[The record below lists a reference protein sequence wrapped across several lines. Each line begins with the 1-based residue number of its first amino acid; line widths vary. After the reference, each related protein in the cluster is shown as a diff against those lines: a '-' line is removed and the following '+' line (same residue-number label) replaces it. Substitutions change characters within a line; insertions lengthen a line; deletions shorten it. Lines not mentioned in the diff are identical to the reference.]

1 MKSVVITGST
11 SGIGLGLADS
21 FLSLGC
27 SITVSGRFHVN
38 LGKAIAQLADKHS
51 RDRIFTHACDVIQYD
66 MVQALWDAAISRF
79 GRIDIWINNAGIAHP
94 ETDIGDYTPEQIQ
107 EIIATNIIGTFYGS
121 EVALKGMR
129 KQGFGS
135 IYNMEGLGSSGTI
148 VRGMALYGT
157 TKSAVTYLTRSLAK
171 EVRGTSIII
180 GGLRPGMVATELIT
194 KQYDGYPEEWQ
205 RAKRIF
211 NILSDKVETVTPWMA
226 KKILHNKKNGVTI
239 SWLTRPKVFARFITA
254 PFHTRTIFE

>member
-27 SITVSGRFHVN
+27 RVTVSGRFHVN
-38 LGKAIAQLADKHS
+38 LEKAIEQLANKHS
-51 RDRIFTHACDVIQYD
+51 RDRIFTHACDVTQYD
-66 MVQALWDAAISRF
+66 MVQALWDAAIARF
-79 GRIDIWINNAGIAHP
+79 GEIDIWINNAGIAHP

-107 EIIATNIIGTFYGS
+107 EVIAANITGVFYGS
-121 EVALKGMR
+121 AVSLKGMR
-129 KQGFGS
+129 KQGSGS

-148 VRGMALYGT
+148 IRGMALYGT

-171 EVRGTSIII
+171 EVRGTYIII
-180 GGLRPGMVATELIT
+180 GGLRPGMVATGLIT
-194 KQYDGYPEEWQ
+194 RQYDGYPEEWQ

-211 NILSDKVETVTPWMA
+211 NILSDRVETVTPWMA
-226 KKILHNKKNGVTI
+226 KKILSNKKNGVTI
-239 SWLTRPKVFARFITA
+239 SWLTRSKVFARFIMA

>member
-1 MKSVVITGST
+1 MKNVVITGST

-27 SITVSGRFHVN
+27 SVMISGRFHVN
-38 LGKAIAQLADKHS
+38 LDKAAEQLAQKHS
-51 RDRIFTHACDVIQYD
+51 PKRIFAHLCDVTLYD
-66 MVQALWDAAISRF
+66 RVQALWDAAITQF
-79 GRIDIWINNAGIAHP
+79 GRVDIWINNAGIAHP

-107 EIIATNIIGTFYGS
+107 EVIAANITGVLYGS
-121 EVALKGMR
+121 SVALKGMR

-148 VRGMALYGT
+148 IRGMALYGT
-157 TKSAVTYLTRSLAK
+157 TKSAVAYLTRAMAK
-171 EVRGTSIII
+171 EVRGTSITI
-180 GGLRPGMVATELIT
+180 GGLRPGMVATGLIS

-211 NILSDKVETVTPWMA
+211 NILSDRVETVTPWLA
-226 KKILHNKKNGVTI
+226 KKILSNKKNGVTI
-239 SWLTRPKVFARFITA
+239 SWLTRPKVFVRFLTA